1 MSGTVL
7 IVDDDPYIREAL
19 SDLLTDEG
27 YSVLMA
33 REGAEGLAVLAQHRP
48 CVIVLDI
55 MMPVM
60 DGLTFL
66 RHMEAMVP
74 FRNTPVIVMTAAPG
88 RLPAAMGVPVIT
100 KPIEIHALLEMIR
113 RHCSPETPERD
124 DLGRGEADR
133 PEPAGAKGSSEAQ
146 DPGTDAAG
154 VTRAQRSPVTR
165 LS

>member
-66 RHMEAMVP
+66 RHLNATVP

-88 RLPAAMGVPVIT
+88 RLPGGLGVPVIT
-100 KPIEIHALLEMIR
+100 KPIEIHALLELIR
-113 RHCSPETPERD
+113 RHCSPAATERD
-124 DLGRGEADR
+124 DLGGGDVT
-133 PEPAGAKGSSEAQ
+133 EPAEPTGSKSSDEAHCA
-146 DPGTDAAG
+146 GAAG
-154 VTRAQRSPVTR
+154 TARAQPSSVTS
-165 LS
+165 LN